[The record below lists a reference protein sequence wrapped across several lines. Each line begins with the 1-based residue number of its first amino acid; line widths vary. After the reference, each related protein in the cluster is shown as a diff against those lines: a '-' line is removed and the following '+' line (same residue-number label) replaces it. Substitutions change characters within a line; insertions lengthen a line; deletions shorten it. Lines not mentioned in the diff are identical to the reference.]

1 MGHCSAELELSYAAS
16 VPSISVIWKYIKGN

>member
-16 VPSISVIWKYIKGN
+16 VPSISVI